1 MIAKLM
7 RGGLVMVN
15 IMGHLGISWDN
26 GVPRY
31 LIRLY
36 SDCVRVF
43 LDEINI
49 WITRLSKQIALIWS
63 FKDLNR
69 TKS

>member
-1 MIAKLM
+1 MSMIAKLM
-7 RGGLVMVN
+7 RGGLMMVN

-49 WITRLSKQIALIWS
+49 
-63 FKDLNR
+63 
-69 TKS
+69 